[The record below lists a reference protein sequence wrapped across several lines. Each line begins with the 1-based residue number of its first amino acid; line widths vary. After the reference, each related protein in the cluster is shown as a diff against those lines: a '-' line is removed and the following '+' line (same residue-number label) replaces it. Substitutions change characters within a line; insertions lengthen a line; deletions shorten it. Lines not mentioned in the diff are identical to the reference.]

1 MHYFY
6 RPIIMNSLSARSTK
20 MGLLCLLILV
30 GISDH
35 AYAAQT
41 PSQEPSSEEGNI
53 APIRVIGDRYP
64 IFAGVAVDA
73 VNDKVVMT
81 DDNHFSVLLYDR
93 DVPGDSEEITEYRR
107 RIQGPQTRLSSVCG
121 VALDPETQEM
131 YVLNTDFGNNML
143 VFSYEQ
149 SGNASPLRELSVD
162 HGGWGIFLDRQVNN
176 ELFFTIQHLNKIAV
190 YRPNAQGNQTT
201 VRFIQG
207 PKTRLADP
215 HGIFVDTENDEIVVT
230 NHHSAHRI
238 EAGVHAA
245 TLNFPYMLQS
255 TGRYQLASVT
265 VYSRTAQ
272 GDVAP
277 LRTIQGPKTRLNLP
291 LGVAVD
297 ADGDGSFD
305 SLKKL
310 EMLAEAVMEKCDAND
325 GINDGVIDNPLSCD
339 FDPEVDLS
347 GMMCAGDVNA
357 DGCLTTAQLQT
368 IKDFYSGPYD
378 SRGRSI
384 LKGKAFGTE
393 LEWANRYIPYEGNS
407 FSPSQFAT
415 SGDHINYLFYETDP
429 GVPMPDLTD
438 PSLKPDKTRT
448 PPEWSLWEF
457 DIDDFTAGLGDF
469 MKSITDATDPDLRR
483 FHIRNGGKM
492 ILYTGWA
499 DPSPPVATLIDYY
512 NDLADTTFSGDLDT
526 TKEHTRLF
534 LVPGMGHCRG
544 GPGPNTWDKLAPLVD
559 WWKTAM
565 HLILSLPPTA
575 PMGWWTTNGGSVPTR
590 SWLCTRAPP
599 GVKTILP
606 IG

>member
-1 MHYFY
+1 MSRILYLTV
-6 RPIIMNSLSARSTK
+6 SLCAISVLILWGCGGLWGDQALSEEQMACEALMGTGNLTITSARLLAATETTPQYCYVKGIISPAIVYHVQLPLPQDWNGRFLKWGDGGKDGDLDFADHRVAQGYAVANSNTGHDNGSEPRASFGFNNRQAEIDFGYRAVHLTTNAAKTVIEAYYGADPEYSYFEGCSTGGNQ
-20 MGLLCLLILV
+20 GLTE
-30 GISDH
+30 
-35 AYAAQT
+35 AQ
-41 PSQEPSSEEGNI
+41 
-53 APIRVIGDRYP
+53 RYP
-64 IFAGVAVDA
+64 YDFDGIVAGDPVHFYQALNISHVWKLQRMFRDDFAGMLA
-73 VNDKVVMT
+73 
-81 DDNHFSVLLYDR
+81 YD
-93 DVPGDSEEITEYRR
+93 T
-107 RIQGPQTRLSSVCG
+107 
-121 VALDPETQEM
+121 
-131 YVLNTDFGNNML
+131 
-143 VFSYEQ
+143 
-149 SGNASPLRELSVD
+149 
-162 HGGWGIFLDRQVNN
+162 
-176 ELFFTIQHLNKIAV
+176 
-190 YRPNAQGNQTT
+190 
-201 VRFIQG
+201 
-207 PKTRLADP
+207 
-215 HGIFVDTENDEIVVT
+215 
-230 NHHSAHRI
+230 
-238 EAGVHAA
+238 
-245 TLNFPYMLQS
+245 
-255 TGRYQLASVT
+255 
-265 VYSRTAQ
+265 
-272 GDVAP
+272 
-277 LRTIQGPKTRLNLP
+277 
-291 LGVAVD
+291 
-297 ADGDGSFD
+297 DGDGSFD

-339 FDPEVDLS
+339 FDPDVDLS

-384 LKGKAFGTE
+384 LKGKAFGSE

-407 FSPSQFAT
+407 FFPSQFGT

-429 GVPMPDLTD
+429 GVPTPDLTD

-499 DPSPPVATLIDYY
+499 DPSPPAATLIDYY
-512 NDLADTTFSGDLDT
+512 NYLATPRSQAISTPPKSIQDCFWCLGWVIVVAG
-526 TKEHTRLF
+526 RAPI
-534 LVPGMGHCRG
+534 PGINWLRWWIG
-544 GPGPNTWDKLAPLVD
+544 
-559 WWKTAM
+559 WKTAM

-590 SWLCTRAPP
+590 SWLCTRVPP